1 MRILVVLDTNVL
13 VSALLKPK
21 SIPDV
26 IVRKSLYGEVI
37 PVLNDDIIAEYDEVL
52 HRKKFNFSDSNIQKI
67 LDGLKQQG
75 MFLNPAEITTE
86 QVLDEKDVIFYAVTM
101 EARKEEEIAYLVT
114 GNIKHFPITPY
125 VVTPREFLTILVDL
139 LL

>member
-52 HRKKFNFSDSNIQKI
+52 HRKKFDFIDSDIQNTVN
-67 LDGLKQQG
+67 GLKQQG

>member
-52 HRKKFNFSDSNIQKI
+52 HRKKFDFIDSDIQNTVN
-67 LDGLKQQG
+67 GLKQQG
-75 MFLNPAEITTE
+75 IFLNPADITE